1 MRSANLGLSMYD
13 RNSREV
19 FAVNG
24 LRFLIQNNVNSKEQL
39 TFFKRWYKIEKDNIL
54 AMIGLMIALYK
65 NEQDFESMTMLDKI
79 KKHNKYGSYRL
90 IISFI
95 EQKIQNNDVGKLLN
109 QELLNK
115 FNNYFNELLLD

>member
-1 MRSANLGLSMYD
+1 LGLSMYD

-54 AMIGLMIALYK
+54 AMIGLMIAFYE
-65 NEQDFESMTMLDKI
+65 NDQDSESMTMLDKI

-95 EQKIQNNDVGKLLN
+95 EQKIQNKDLGKFLN
-109 QELLNK
+109 QELVNK
-115 FNNYFNELLLD
+115 YYKYFNELLSD

>member
-1 MRSANLGLSMYD
+1 MYD

-54 AMIGLMIALYK
+54 AMIGLMIAFYE
-65 NEQDFESMTMLDKI
+65 NDQDSESMTMLDKI

-95 EQKIQNNDVGKLLN
+95 EQKIQNKDLGKFLN
-109 QELLNK
+109 QELVNK
-115 FNNYFNELLLD
+115 YYKYFNELLSD